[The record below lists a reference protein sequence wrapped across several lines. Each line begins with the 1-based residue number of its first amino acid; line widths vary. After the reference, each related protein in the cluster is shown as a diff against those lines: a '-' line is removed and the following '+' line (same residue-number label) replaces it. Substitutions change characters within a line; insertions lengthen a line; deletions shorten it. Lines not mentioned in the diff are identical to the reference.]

1 MEREI
6 KDLKQQVTYL
16 TEDIDRKNTTI
27 RLLEQDKIVQEQDVL
42 ALADEL
48 DQIRRQYKDIEEL
61 NANQNQVIRSLEA

>member
-48 DQIRRQYKDIEEL
+48 DQIRRQNKDIEEL